1 MKINWQ
7 VRMKNPLFWISLGGV
22 ILTAMGQ
29 SPEAFTSWEKVV
41 QALMELLGNPYM
53 LGSVILA
60 VLGVLMDP
68 TTKGVRDSSR
78 ALGYREPKGEDA

>member
-1 MKINWQ
+1 MKINWH

-29 SPEAFTSWEKVV
+29 SPEVFTSWGSVL
-41 QALMELLGNPYM
+41 QALLALVRNPYL

-68 TTKGVRDSSR
+68 TTRGICDSSR
-78 ALGYREPKGEDA
+78 ALTYDEPKGDEA